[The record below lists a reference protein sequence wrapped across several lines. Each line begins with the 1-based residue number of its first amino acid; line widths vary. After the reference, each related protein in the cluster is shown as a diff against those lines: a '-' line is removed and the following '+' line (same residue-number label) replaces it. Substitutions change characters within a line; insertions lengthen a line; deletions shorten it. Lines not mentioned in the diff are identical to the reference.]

1 MIYSDFLYH
10 THTYIHGFMH
20 GVIKYDRRRVLK
32 SLIRVFALIPLIQR
46 SLFIFELELTQ
57 QKPDYE

>member
-1 MIYSDFLYH
+1 MYD
-10 THTYIHGFMH
+10 
-20 GVIKYDRRRVLK
+20 VIKYDGGRVLK

-46 SLFIFELELTQ
+46 SLFIFDAQLTQ